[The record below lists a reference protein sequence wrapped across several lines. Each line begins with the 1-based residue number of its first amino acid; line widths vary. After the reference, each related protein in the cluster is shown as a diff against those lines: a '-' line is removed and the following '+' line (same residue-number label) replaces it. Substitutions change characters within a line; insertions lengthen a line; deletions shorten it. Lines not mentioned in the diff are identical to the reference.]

1 MILSYFRHLHRK
13 QNCYSFI
20 LIKNYVKSIHFYPGD
35 DGPYLCY
42 WLFVAA
48 VIKGIAFWAD
58 SLEYHHSHTAELA
71 QFNKINKVRVKIG
84 ELLGLV
90 PPEGTEQL
98 NDEREDFARGENPDL
113 TNMKPGGY
121 YHGVS
126 HGVSQL
132 NLIDYY
138 YPRDTRFMYLK
149 KKEQIMK
156 KRNPTKNKPLSP
168 EE

>member
-1 MILSYFRHLHRK
+1 MLSL
-13 QNCYSFI
+13 FI
-20 LIKNYVKSIHFYPGD
+20 STLEMMGLTFVIGF
-35 DGPYLCY
+35 
-42 WLFVAA
+42 FVAA

-121 YHGVS
+121 Y
-126 HGVSQL
+126 
-132 NLIDYY
+132 
-138 YPRDTRFMYLK
+138 PRDTRFMYLK

>member
-1 MILSYFRHLHRK
+1 MLSL
-13 QNCYSFI
+13 FI
-20 LIKNYVKSIHFYPGD
+20 STLEMMGLTFVIGF
-35 DGPYLCY
+35 
-42 WLFVAA
+42 FVAA

-138 YPRDTRFMYLK
+138 
-149 KKEQIMK
+149 
-156 KRNPTKNKPLSP
+156 
-168 EE
+168 

>member
-1 MILSYFRHLHRK
+1 MLSL
-13 QNCYSFI
+13 FI
-20 LIKNYVKSIHFYPGD
+20 STLEMMGLTFVIGF
-35 DGPYLCY
+35 
-42 WLFVAA
+42 FVAG

-58 SLEYHHSHTAELA
+58 SLEYHHSHAAELA
-71 QFNKINKVRVKIG
+71 QFNRINKVRAKIS

-90 PPEGTEQL
+90 PPEGMEQL
-98 NDEREDFARGENPDL
+98 NDEREDFAKGENPDL
-113 TNMKPGGY
+113 ANRKPGGY

-126 HGVSQL
+126 HGASQL
-132 NLIDYY
+132 DLIDYY

-156 KRNPTKNKPLSP
+156 KQNSAKNKPLSP

>member
-1 MILSYFRHLHRK
+1 MLSL
-13 QNCYSFI
+13 FI
-20 LIKNYVKSIHFYPGD
+20 STLEMMGLTFVIGF
-35 DGPYLCY
+35 
-42 WLFVAA
+42 FVAA

-90 PPEGTEQL
+90 PPKGTEQL

>member
-1 MILSYFRHLHRK
+1 MLSL
-13 QNCYSFI
+13 FI
-20 LIKNYVKSIHFYPGD
+20 STLEMMGLTFVIGF
-35 DGPYLCY
+35 
-42 WLFVAA
+42 FVA
-48 VIKGIAFWAD
+48 AFWAD